1 MSNNFDMDFEDN
13 VVTLKIV
20 GVGGGGGNAINRMVA
35 SLNNKSFQND
45 TKDNDSLKNQSNS
58 NQNSSDNDN
67 EQSNNYNC
75 VEYLAINTDRQALK
89 RSKANYKIA
98 IGEKLTKGRGAGG
111 DPEKGKRAAEESREE
126 ISNALKGAQM
136 AFITAG
142 MGGGTGTGAAPI
154 VAEIA
159 KDQGILTVGIVTKP
173 FEFEG
178 KDRMIQA
185 EHGIVELKQHVDS
198 LLVIPNDRL
207 NLLPDANI
215 TLANAFKAADEIL
228 RQATTCISK
237 IVTDTG
243 LINLDFADLA
253 AVMQDAGEAHMGVGK
268 GTGKDKARQAVEMAI
283 SSPLLETSIDGA
295 KALIVNFVASS
306 DIGLNETALANSMI
320 KEAAHKDAKIFWG
333 VTFDESMKDEVE
345 ITVIATQFDKS
356 EQKTQ
361 NNNINL
367 NSSNANN
374 TANQSQQQNNASP
387 YPNDDDDFFVH
398 LTSKLNSFNTYD
410 N

>member
-1 MSNNFDMDFEDN
+1 MGNFDMDFDDS
-13 VVTLKIV
+13 VVVLKIV
-20 GVGGGGGNAINRMVA
+20 GVGGGGGNAINRMVENK
-35 SLNNKSFQND
+35 LFVDDKKNETDKEQENLEENNNGIEF
-45 TKDNDSLKNQSNS
+45 
-58 NQNSSDNDN
+58 
-67 EQSNNYNC
+67 
-75 VEYLAINTDRQALK
+75 LAINTDRQALK
-89 RSKANYKIA
+89 RSKAGYKIA

-111 DPEKGKRAAEESREE
+111 NPEQGKRAAEESREE
-126 ISNALKGAQM
+126 IGEALKGAQM

-154 VAEIA
+154 VAEVA

-178 KDRMIQA
+178 RDRMEQA
-185 EHGIVELKQHVDS
+185 EKGIVELKQHVDS

-207 NLLPDANI
+207 SLLPDANI
-215 TLANAFKAADEIL
+215 TLANAFKSADEIL
-228 RQATTCISK
+228 RQATLCISK

-295 KALIVNFVASS
+295 KALIVNFVASP
-306 DIGLNETALANSMI
+306 DIGLTETALANSMI

-333 VTFDESMKDEVE
+333 VTFDENMKDEVE
-345 ITVIATQFDKS
+345 ITVIATKFDNVNRDLTKKV
-356 EQKTQ
+356 EAANEDTPVLTQ
-361 NNNINL
+361 TKNDESL
-367 NSSNANN
+367 
-374 TANQSQQQNNASP
+374 T
-387 YPNDDDDFFVH
+387 DDDDFFIH
-398 LTSKLNSFNTYD
+398 LTSKLNSFDTYKD
-410 N
+410 

>member
-1 MSNNFDMDFEDN
+1 MTSNFDMDFEDSFI
-13 VVTLKIV
+13 TLKIV
-20 GVGGGGGNAINRMVA
+20 GVGGGGGNAINRMVE
-35 SLNNKSFQND
+35 SLNNAN
-45 TKDNDSLKNQSNS
+45 
-58 NQNSSDNDN
+58 N
-67 EQSNNYNC
+67 EQSTSSNEEENNNC
-75 VEYLAINTDRQALK
+75 VEYLAINTDRQALR
-89 RSKANYKIA
+89 RSKASNKIA

-111 DPEKGKRAAEESREE
+111 NPEQGKKAAEESREE
-126 ISNALKGAQM
+126 IGAALKGAQM

-178 KDRMIQA
+178 KDRMLQA
-185 EHGIVELKQHVDS
+185 EKGIVELKEHVDS

-207 NLLPDANI
+207 SLLPDANI
-215 TLANAFKAADEIL
+215 TLANAFKSADEIL
-228 RQATTCISK
+228 RQATLCISK

-283 SSPLLETSIDGA
+283 SSPLLETSIEGA
-295 KALIVNFVASS
+295 KALIVNFVASP

-320 KEAAHKDAKIFWG
+320 KEAAHSDAKIFWG
-333 VTFDESMKDEVE
+333 VTFDENMKDEVE
-345 ITVIATQFDKS
+345 ITVIATKFENL
-356 EQKTQ
+356 EQKKTNENLKEPNESSSENSQ
-361 NNNINL
+361 NNKN
-367 NSSNANN
+367 NSL
-374 TANQSQQQNNASP
+374 T
-387 YPNDDDDFFVH
+387 DDDDFFVH
-398 LTSKLNSFNTYD
+398 LTSKLNSFDTYKD
-410 N
+410 